1 MKQVMEIAVPAAI
14 CVVGYIM
21 VIMVLGNKFQLNF
34 ETTATLSVLMTGIF
48 SLNALLIAARPLNRF
63 KIGLVVLMA
72 TLFVLVFLFAGRIF
86 SLVNLLDWSLAV
98 IYLPLMISAYPV
110 FIVLQNGLGKR
121 VLSKINWR

>member
-1 MKQVMEIAVPAAI
+1 
-14 CVVGYIM
+14 
-21 VIMVLGNKFQLNF
+21 
-34 ETTATLSVLMTGIF
+34 MTGIF
-48 SLNALLIAARPLNRF
+48 SFNALLIAARPLNRF

>member
-1 MKQVMEIAVPAAI
+1 
-14 CVVGYIM
+14 
-21 VIMVLGNKFQLNF
+21 
-34 ETTATLSVLMTGIF
+34 
-48 SLNALLIAARPLNRF
+48 
-63 KIGLVVLMA
+63 MA

-121 VLSKINWR
+121 GLSKINWR